1 MIWLKKTTQ
10 QEASNTLQ
18 WMTQV
23 QCPMCHADYLLIVV
37 LDFIISFLEKA
48 ITCVY
53 NPMMIGH
60 FDRFCQD
67 SYLVIEFYGREVFT

>member
-10 QEASNTLQ
+10 EEASRTLQ

-23 QCPMCHADYLLIVV
+23 QCPMCHADYLLIVF

-48 ITCVY
+48 FIQHL
-53 NPMMIGH
+53 N
-60 FDRFCQD
+60 DLR
-67 SYLVIEFYGREVFT
+67 L